1 MIMGKGT
8 WEKGGRREEG
18 GEGMETHFSKGASSL
33 VESKETKKAEGN
45 ILVGRFGEAQTQG
58 DSEQEAEKEKS

>member
-1 MIMGKGT
+1 MITGKET

-18 GEGMETHFSKGASSL
+18 EGGMDTHFSKGAFSL

-58 DSEQEAEKEKS
+58 DSELEAEKEKL

>member
-1 MIMGKGT
+1 M
-8 WEKGGRREEG
+8 EGGRKERRG
-18 GEGMETHFSKGASSL
+18 WKLTSPKGMETHFSKSAFSL